1 MNKVYRVVW
10 SVATCAWVAVDERV
24 KAYGKSKNSRS
35 APAVAAI
42 DDSSNFKGA
51 FCRANA
57 GSPGVLLCV
66 NGQRRVRGLCAS
78 LAMAAAG
85 LAVPSF
91 AAAADETSADET
103 SGFETSVGKNA
114 IAKDLAWNIHSL
126 GNRRT
131 DGLGVD
137 IDSDTAAANST
148 AIGSGATASTYG
160 TTAVGAYSLASN
172 TGALAFGVHANAVGR
187 NTVAFGSASYSGG
200 LQSIALGSFTAAVA
214 DRSNAIGTL
223 ATSRGVDANAI
234 GTSADASGARSIAFG
249 APATVGAFDKDT
261 LQNTTDNTAASG
273 DDSIAIG
280 TGTRA
285 TATGAMALGA
295 AASSTVNDGVALG
308 SQSIANRAAGQGG
321 SSLSAISVGSGGDGA
336 ATATRQIISVARGT
350 QDTDAVNLSQLKG
363 VTTALG
369 GEAAIKADGSIAA
382 PTYTLANGGTHSDVG
397 GALNALDDNLT
408 TANKNISKNATGI
421 ADIGKRVDAT
431 ETDIAQNTSAIGALD
446 TRVGTAETNIADLQN
461 SLSGI
466 SEGTAGLVQQATA
479 GADVTVASTK
489 GGTAVNF
496 AGTDGA
502 RTLKGVANGTVN
514 AASSEAVNG
523 AQLHGT
529 AESVAAALG
538 GGATVNADGSI
549 AAPAYTVDGKTMTDV
564 GSAITSIDGSL
575 TTLDGRVTRTETSID
590 QMQQDLSS
598 GAVGLVRHDA
608 STNSVT
614 VARGIGGSVVDF
626 TGAEGSRVLTGL
638 ANGKDDRDAV
648 TIAQLR
654 AVGLVDPEGRMVG
667 ALTYDD
673 IELKRATLGGTNGTV
688 LANVANGSISAGSMD
703 AVNGSQLY
711 ALQQEFENRH
721 NGLIDRLD
729 VVEQTVA
736 NGTGGSGTNG
746 GDGSQATGD
755 NSTGLGQNANASGSG
770 SAAIGQN
777 SDASGNNS
785 TAVGQGSN
793 ASRDNA
799 IALGQGA
806 TASAK
811 DAVALGQNSVA
822 DRENSVSVGSV
833 GNERQITNVAD
844 GTAPTDAVN
853 VRQMNSALGSL
864 RSDVED
870 YRRDSNAGT
879 ASAVAIA
886 NLPQAALPGESMV
899 SVAGGTYAGQ
909 SAVAFGLSTATGNG
923 KWVAKA
929 SGSTN
934 TRGTVAV
941 GAGVGYRW

>member
-10 SVATCAWVAVDERV
+10 NVATGVWVAVDERV
-24 KAYGKSKNSRS
+24 KSCGKSKSARS
-35 APAVAAI
+35 AA
-42 DDSSNFKGA
+42 
-51 FCRANA
+51 A
-57 GSPGVLLCV
+57 GSATGASPSFKRAFAVGKLALSCAASEADA
-66 NGQRRVRGLCAS
+66 QRRVRALCAS
-78 LAMAAAG
+78 VAMTAAG

-91 AAAADETSADET
+91 ATAANETTLGEGATTQTDT
-103 SGFETSVGKNA
+103 NWGIRIF
-114 IAKDLAWNIHSL
+114 

-131 DGLGVD
+131 DGLGFD
-137 IDSDTAAANST
+137 ISSDLGGVAAT
-148 AIGSGATASTYG
+148 AIGSYAGALELGATA
-160 TTAVGAYSLASN
+160 VGSHSLASGV
-172 TGALAFGVHANAVGR
+172 GAAAFGGYANAVGR
-187 NTVAFGSASYSGG
+187 NTLAFGSASYSSG
-200 LQSIALGSFTAAVA
+200 LQSIALGSFSAAIA

-249 APATVGAFDKDT
+249 SAATVVTIGTENGADT

-295 AASSTVNDGVALG
+295 TASATANDGVALG
-308 SQSIANRAAGQGG
+308 SQSIANRASGQGG
-321 SSLSAISVGSGGDGA
+321 STLSAVSVGSGGDGT

-369 GEAAIKADGSIAA
+369 G
-382 PTYTLANGGTHSDVG
+382 
-397 GALNALDDNLT
+397 
-408 TANKNISKNATGI
+408 
-421 ADIGKRVDAT
+421 
-431 ETDIAQNTSAIGALD
+431 
-446 TRVGTAETNIADLQN
+446 
-461 SLSGI
+461 
-466 SEGTAGLVQQATA
+466 
-479 GADVTVASTK
+479 
-489 GGTAVNF
+489 
-496 AGTDGA
+496 
-502 RTLKGVANGTVN
+502 
-514 AASSEAVNG
+514 
-523 AQLHGT
+523 
-529 AESVAAALG
+529 
-538 GGATVNADGSI
+538 GATVNADGSI
-549 AAPAYTVDGKTMTDV
+549 AAPTYKVDGKTMKDV
-564 GSAITSIDGSL
+564 GSAITSIDDSL
-575 TTLDGRVTRTETSID
+575 TTLDGRVTRNETSIE
-590 QMQQDLSS
+590 QMHQDLSS
-598 GAVGLVRHDA
+598 GAVGLVQHDA

-626 TGAEGSRVLTGL
+626 TGAEGNRVLTGL
-638 ANGKDDRDAV
+638 ANGKGDRDAV

-673 IELKRATLGGTNGTV
+673 IELKRATLGGTSGTV

-711 ALQQEFENRH
+711 AMQQEFENRH
-721 NGLIDRLD
+721 NGLINRID
-729 VVEQTVA
+729 VVEQAVS
-736 NGTGGSGTNG
+736 NGNGSGNIG

-770 SAAIGQN
+770 SAAIGQDSN
-777 SDASGNNS
+777 ASGSNS
-785 TAVGQGSN
+785 TAVGQGSS
-793 ASRDNA
+793 ASGENA
-799 IALGQGA
+799 IALGQGS
-806 TASAK
+806 TASGK

-909 SAVAFGLSTATGNG
+909 SAVAFGLSTATRNG

>member
-10 SVATCAWVAVDERV
+10 NVATGVWVAVDERV
-24 KAYGKSKNSRS
+24 KSCGKSKSARS
-35 APAVAAI
+35 AATVAAI
-42 DDSSNFKGA
+42 GA
-51 FCRANA
+51 SPKFTPALAVEKLALSCTAS
-57 GSPGVLLCV
+57 GSGAAHS
-66 NGQRRVRGLCAS
+66 VRILFAS
-78 LAMAAAG
+78 LVMAAAG
-85 LAVPSF
+85 VAVPSF
-91 AAAADETSADET
+91 VSAADETVLGEGAS
-103 SGFETSVGKNA
+103 
-114 IAKDLAWNIHSL
+114 AKDDGGWSIKGI

-131 DGLGVD
+131 DGLGFEITADLASVD
-137 IDSDTAAANST
+137 PT
-148 AIGSGATASTYG
+148 AIGSHAAASGSG
-160 TTAVGAYSLASN
+160 TTAVGSYSLASAV
-172 TGALAFGVHANAVGR
+172 GAAAFGGYANAVGR
-187 NTVAFGSASYSGG
+187 NTLAFGSASYSSG
-200 LQSIALGSFTAAVA
+200 LQSIAVGSFSAAIA
-214 DRSNAIGTL
+214 DRSNAFGTL

-249 APATVGAFDKDT
+249 SAATAVTLGTSANYADT

-295 AASSTVNDGVALG
+295 TASATANDGVALG
-308 SQSIANRAAGQGG
+308 SQSIANRASGQGG
-321 SSLSAISVGSGGDGA
+321 STLSAISVGSGGDGT

-369 GEAAIKADGSIAA
+369 GGAVIKADGSIAA
-382 PTYTLANGGTHSDVG
+382 PTYTLANGGTHRDVG
-397 GALNALDDNLT
+397 SALNALDDNLT

-421 ADIGKRVDAT
+421 TDIGKRVDAT
-431 ETDIAQNTSAIGALD
+431 ETDIAKNTSAIGGLD

-466 SEGTAGLVQQATA
+466 SDGTAGLVQQATA

-489 GGTAVNF
+489 GGTAVDF

-502 RTLKGVANGTVN
+502 RTLKGIANGAVN

-523 AQLHGT
+523 SQLHGT
-529 AESVAAALG
+529 AASVAAALG

-549 AAPAYTVDGKTMTDV
+549 AAPTYKVDGKTMKDV
-564 GSAITSIDGSL
+564 GSAITSIDDSL
-575 TTLDGRVTRTETSID
+575 TTLDGRVTRNETSIE
-590 QMQQDLSS
+590 QMHQDLSS
-598 GAVGLVRHDA
+598 GAVGLVQHDA

-626 TGAEGSRVLTGL
+626 TGAEGNRVLTGL
-638 ANGKDDRDAV
+638 ANGKGDRDAV

-673 IELKRATLGGTNGTV
+673 IELKRATLGGTSGTV

-711 ALQQEFENRH
+711 AMQQEFENRH
-721 NGLIDRLD
+721 NGLINRID
-729 VVEQTVA
+729 VVEQAVS
-736 NGTGGSGTNG
+736 NGNGSGNIG

-755 NSTGLGQNANASGSG
+755 NSTRLGQNANASGSG
-770 SAAIGQN
+770 SAAIGQDSN
-777 SDASGNNS
+777 ASGSNS
-785 TAVGQGSN
+785 TAVGQGSS
-793 ASRDNA
+793 ASGENA
-799 IALGQGA
+799 IALGQGS
-806 TASAK
+806 TASGK

-909 SAVAFGLSTATGNG
+909 SAVAFGLSTATRNG

>member
-10 SVATCAWVAVDERV
+10 NVATGVWVAVDERV
-24 KAYGKSKNSRS
+24 KSCGKSKSARS
-35 APAVAAI
+35 AATVAAI
-42 DDSSNFKGA
+42 GA
-51 FCRANA
+51 SPKFTPALA
-57 GSPGVLLCV
+57 VEKLALSWTASGSGAAHS
-66 NGQRRVRGLCAS
+66 VRILFAS
-78 LAMAAAG
+78 LVMAAAG
-85 LAVPSF
+85 VAVPSF
-91 AAAADETSADET
+91 VSAADETILGEGASARDD
-103 SGFETSVGKNA
+103 VGWDIKRF
-114 IAKDLAWNIHSL
+114 

-131 DGLGVD
+131 DGLGFE
-137 IDSDTAAANST
+137 ITSDLASLDST
-148 AIGSGATASTYG
+148 AIGSHAAASG
-160 TTAVGAYSLASN
+160 SGSTAVGSHSLASAV
-172 TGALAFGVHANAVGR
+172 GAAAFGGYANAVGR
-187 NTVAFGSASYSGG
+187 NTLAFGSASYSSG

-223 ATSRGVDANAI
+223 ATSRGTDANAI

-249 APATVGAFDKDT
+249 SAATGVIIGTENGADT

-295 AASSTVNDGVALG
+295 TASATANDGVALG
-308 SQSIANRAAGQGG
+308 SQSIANRASGQGG
-321 SSLSAISVGSGGDGA
+321 STLSAVSVGSGGDGT

-369 GEAAIKADGSIAA
+369 G
-382 PTYTLANGGTHSDVG
+382 
-397 GALNALDDNLT
+397 
-408 TANKNISKNATGI
+408 
-421 ADIGKRVDAT
+421 
-431 ETDIAQNTSAIGALD
+431 
-446 TRVGTAETNIADLQN
+446 
-461 SLSGI
+461 
-466 SEGTAGLVQQATA
+466 
-479 GADVTVASTK
+479 
-489 GGTAVNF
+489 
-496 AGTDGA
+496 
-502 RTLKGVANGTVN
+502 
-514 AASSEAVNG
+514 
-523 AQLHGT
+523 
-529 AESVAAALG
+529 
-538 GGATVNADGSI
+538 GATVNADGSI
-549 AAPAYTVDGKTMTDV
+549 AAPTYKVDGKTMKDV
-564 GSAITSIDGSL
+564 GSAITSIDDSL
-575 TTLDGRVTRTETSID
+575 TTLDGRVTRNETSIE
-590 QMQQDLSS
+590 QMHQDLSS
-598 GAVGLVRHDA
+598 GAVGLVQHDA

-626 TGAEGSRVLTGL
+626 TGAEGNRVLTGL
-638 ANGKDDRDAV
+638 ANGKGDRDAV

-673 IELKRATLGGTNGTV
+673 IELKRATLGGTSGTV

-711 ALQQEFENRH
+711 AMQQEFENRH
-721 NGLIDRLD
+721 NGLINRID
-729 VVEQTVA
+729 VVEQAVS
-736 NGTGGSGTNG
+736 NGNGSGNIG

-770 SAAIGQN
+770 SAAIGQDSN
-777 SDASGNNS
+777 ASGSNS
-785 TAVGQGSN
+785 TAVGQGSS
-793 ASRDNA
+793 ASGENA
-799 IALGQGA
+799 IALGQGS
-806 TASAK
+806 TASGK

-833 GNERQITNVAD
+833 GNERQITNVED

-886 NLPQAALPGESMV
+886 NLPQAVLPGESMV

-909 SAVAFGLSTATGNG
+909 SAVAFGLSTATRNG

>member
-10 SVATCAWVAVDERV
+10 NVATGVWVAVDERV
-24 KAYGKSKNSRS
+24 KSCGKSKSARS
-35 APAVAAI
+35 AATVAAI
-42 DDSSNFKGA
+42 GA
-51 FCRANA
+51 
-57 GSPGVLLCV
+57 SPKFTPALAVEKLALSCTASGL
-66 NGQRRVRGLCAS
+66 GAAHSVRILFAS
-78 LAMAAAG
+78 LVMAVAG
-85 LAVPSF
+85 LTVPSY
-91 AAAADETSADET
+91 ATAGNEAVLGEGATGMGGQSWGID
-103 SGFETSVGKNA
+103 
-114 IAKDLAWNIHSL
+114 IL
-126 GNRRT
+126 GNRRE
-131 DGLGVD
+131 DGLG
-137 IDSDTAAANST
+137 IDLSQTLSGVYST
-148 AIGSGATASTYG
+148 AIGSYAAASALG
-160 TTAVGAYSLASN
+160 TTAIGSYSLASGI
-172 TGALAFGVHANAVGR
+172 GAVAFGGYANAVGR
-187 NTVAFGSASYSGG
+187 NTLAFGSASYSSG
-200 LQSIALGSFTAAVA
+200 LQSIALGSFSAAIA

-249 APATVGAFDKDT
+249 SAATVVTTGDT
-261 LQNTTDNTAASG
+261 SAADTMQNTTDNTAASG

-280 TGTRA
+280 TSTRA
-285 TATGAMALGA
+285 TATGSMALGA
-295 AASSTVNDGVALG
+295 TASATVSEGVALG
-308 SQSIANRAAGQGG
+308 SQSVANRASGQGG
-321 SSLSAISVGSGGDGA
+321 STLSAISVGSGGDGT

-369 GEAAIKADGSIAA
+369 GGAVIKADGSIAA
-382 PTYTLANGGTHSDVG
+382 PTYTLANGGTHRDVG
-397 GALNALDDNLT
+397 SALNALDDNLT

-421 ADIGKRVDAT
+421 TDIGKRVDAT
-431 ETDIAQNTSAIGALD
+431 ETDIAKNTSAIGGLD

-466 SEGTAGLVQQATA
+466 SDGTAGLVQQATA

-489 GGTAVNF
+489 GGTAVDF

-502 RTLKGVANGTVN
+502 RTLKGIANGAVN

-523 AQLHGT
+523 SQLHGT
-529 AESVAAALG
+529 AASVAAALG

-549 AAPAYTVDGKTMTDV
+549 AAPTYKVDGKTMKDV
-564 GSAITSIDGSL
+564 GSAITSIDDSL
-575 TTLDGRVTRTETSID
+575 TTLDGRVTRNETSIE
-590 QMQQDLSS
+590 QMHQDLSS
-598 GAVGLVRHDA
+598 GAVGLVQHDA

-626 TGAEGSRVLTGL
+626 TGAEGNRVLTGL
-638 ANGKDDRDAV
+638 ANGKGDRDAV

-673 IELKRATLGGTNGTV
+673 IELKRATLGGTSGTV

-711 ALQQEFENRH
+711 AIQQEFENRH
-721 NGLIDRLD
+721 NGLINRID
-729 VVEQTVA
+729 VVEQAVS
-736 NGTGGSGTNG
+736 NGNGSGNIG

-770 SAAIGQN
+770 SAAIGQDSN
-777 SDASGNNS
+777 ASGSNS
-785 TAVGQGSN
+785 TAVGQGSS
-793 ASRDNA
+793 ASGENA
-799 IALGQGA
+799 IALGQGS
-806 TASAK
+806 TASGK

-909 SAVAFGLSTATGNG
+909 SAVAFGLSTATRNG

>member
-1 MNKVYRVVW
+1 M
-10 SVATCAWVAVDERV
+10 
-24 KAYGKSKNSRS
+24 
-35 APAVAAI
+35 
-42 DDSSNFKGA
+42 
-51 FCRANA
+51 
-57 GSPGVLLCV
+57 
-66 NGQRRVRGLCAS
+66 
-78 LAMAAAG
+78 
-85 LAVPSF
+85 
-91 AAAADETSADET
+91 
-103 SGFETSVGKNA
+103 
-114 IAKDLAWNIHSL
+114 
-126 GNRRT
+126 
-131 DGLGVD
+131 
-137 IDSDTAAANST
+137 
-148 AIGSGATASTYG
+148 
-160 TTAVGAYSLASN
+160 
-172 TGALAFGVHANAVGR
+172 
-187 NTVAFGSASYSGG
+187 
-200 LQSIALGSFTAAVA
+200 
-214 DRSNAIGTL
+214 
-223 ATSRGVDANAI
+223 DANAI

-249 APATVGAFDKDT
+249 AAATADSGDQDAT
-261 LQNTTDNTAASG
+261 QNTIDNTAASG

-285 TATGAMALGA
+285 TAAGAMALGA
-295 AASSTVNDGVALG
+295 TASATVNDGVALG

-321 SSLSAISVGSGGDGA
+321 SSLSAVSVGSGGDGT

-363 VTTALG
+363 VTDALG
-369 GEAAIKADGSIAA
+369 GGVAIKADGSIAA
-382 PTYTLANGGTHSDVG
+382 PTYTLANGGTHRDVG

-408 TANKNISKNATGI
+408 IANKNISRNATAI
-421 ADIGKRVDAT
+421 TDIGKRVDTT
-431 ETDIAQNTSAIGALD
+431 ETDIAKNTSAIGGLD

-466 SEGTAGLVQQATA
+466 SDGTAGLVQQASA

-489 GGTAVNF
+489 GGAAVDF
-496 AGTDGA
+496 AGADGA
-502 RTLKGVANGTVN
+502 RTLKGVANGAVN
-514 AASSEAVNG
+514 AASNEAVNG
-523 AQLHGT
+523 SQLHGT
-529 AESVAAALG
+529 AASVAAALG

-549 AAPAYTVDGKTMTDV
+549 AAPTYTVAGKTMTDV
-564 GSAITSIDGSL
+564 GSAIKSIDGSL

-598 GAVGLVRHDA
+598 GAIGLVKHDA

-626 TGAEGSRVLTGL
+626 TGAEGNRVLTGL
-638 ANGKDDRDAV
+638 ANGNGDRDAV

-673 IELKRATLGGTNGTV
+673 IELKRATLGGTSGTV

-711 ALQQEFENRH
+711 AMQQEFENRH
-721 NGLIDRLD
+721 NGLINRID
-729 VVEQTVA
+729 VVEQAVS
-736 NGTGGSGTNG
+736 NGNGSGNIG
-746 GDGSQATGD
+746 GDGSQATGN

-770 SAAIGQN
+770 SAAIGQDSN
-777 SDASGNNS
+777 ASGSNS

-793 ASRDNA
+793 ASGENA
-799 IALGQGA
+799 IALGQGS
-806 TASAK
+806 TASGK

-909 SAVAFGLSTATGNG
+909 SAVAFGLSTATRNG

>member
-1 MNKVYRVVW
+1 MNKVYRVIW
-10 SVATCAWVAVDERV
+10 NVATGVWVAADERV
-24 KAYGKSKNSRS
+24 KSFGKTKSARS
-35 APAVAAI
+35 AA
-42 DDSSNFKGA
+42 
-51 FCRANA
+51 A
-57 GSPGVLLCV
+57 GSATGASPKFTRLFAVGKLALPCAAS
-66 NGQRRVRGLCAS
+66 GADAQRRVWVLCA
-78 LAMAAAG
+78 LVAMTAG
-85 LAVPSF
+85 GFAVPSF
-91 AAAADETSADET
+91 AAAAEETLLGEGASAQADTKWGIE
-103 SGFETSVGKNA
+103 
-114 IAKDLAWNIHSL
+114 IL

-131 DGLGVD
+131 DGLGFDVN
-137 IDSDTAAANST
+137 SDTSGVAAT
-148 AIGSGATASTYG
+148 AIGSYAGAPGLGATAVGSHSLARG
-160 TTAVGAYSLASN
+160 VGAA
-172 TGALAFGVHANAVGR
+172 AFGGFANALGR
-187 NTVAFGSASYSGG
+187 NTLAFGSASYSSGS
-200 LQSIALGSFTAAVA
+200 QSIALGSFTAAVA
-214 DRSNAIGTL
+214 NRSNALGTL

-249 APATVGAFDKDT
+249 AAATADSGDQDAT
-261 LQNTTDNTAASG
+261 QNTIDNTAASG

-285 TATGAMALGA
+285 TAAGAMALGA
-295 AASSTVNDGVALG
+295 MASATTNDGVALG

-321 SSLSAISVGSGGDGA
+321 SSLSAVSVGSGGDGT

-363 VTTALG
+363 VTTVLG
-369 GEAAIKADGSIAA
+369 GRAGVNPNGTIAA
-382 PTYTLANGGTHSDVG
+382 PTYTLANGGTHRDVG
-397 GALNALDDNLT
+397 GALNALDGNLT
-408 TANKNISKNATGI
+408 AANKNIADNATGI
-421 ADIGKRVDAT
+421 TDIGKRVDTT
-431 ETDIAQNTSAIGALD
+431 ETDIAKNTSAIGGLD

-466 SEGTAGLVQQATA
+466 SDGTAGLVQQASA
-479 GADVTVASTK
+479 GADVTVAGTK
-489 GGTAVNF
+489 GGTAVDF
-496 AGTDGA
+496 TGADGA
-502 RTLKGVANGTVN
+502 RTLKGVANGAVN

-523 AQLHGT
+523 SQLHGT
-529 AESVAAALG
+529 AASVAAALG
-538 GGATVNADGSI
+538 GGATVDSDGSI
-549 AAPAYTVDGKTMTDV
+549 AAPTYTVDGKTMTDV
-564 GSAITSIDGSL
+564 GSAIKSIDGSL

-598 GAVGLVRHDA
+598 GAIGLVKHDA

-626 TGAEGSRVLTGL
+626 TGAEGNRVLTGL
-638 ANGKDDRDAV
+638 ANGNGDRDAV

-673 IELKRATLGGTNGTV
+673 IELKRATLGGTSGTV

-711 ALQQEFENRH
+711 AMQQEFENRH
-721 NGLIDRLD
+721 NGLINRID
-729 VVEQTVA
+729 VVEQAVS
-736 NGTGGSGTNG
+736 NGNGSGNIG
-746 GDGSQATGD
+746 GDGSQATGS

-770 SAAIGQN
+770 SAAIGQDSN
-777 SDASGNNS
+777 ASGSNS

-793 ASRDNA
+793 ASGENA
-799 IALGQGA
+799 IALGQGS
-806 TASAK
+806 TASGK
-811 DAVALGQNSVA
+811 DTVALGQNSVA

-909 SAVAFGLSTATGNG
+909 SAVAFGLSTATRNG

>member
-1 MNKVYRVVW
+1 MNKVYRVIW
-10 SVATCAWVAVDERV
+10 NVATGVWVAADERV
-24 KAYGKSKNSRS
+24 KSFGKTKSARSPEAGSATGALPKFTRVFVVGKS
-35 APAVAAI
+35 ALPCAA
-42 DDSSNFKGA
+42 SGA
-51 FCRANA
+51 DA
-57 GSPGVLLCV
+57 
-66 NGQRRVRGLCAS
+66 QRRVRVLCAS
-78 LAMAAAG
+78 VAMTAAG
-85 LAVPSF
+85 FALPSF
-91 AAAADETSADET
+91 ATAAEETILGEGASAQADNSWGIT
-103 SGFETSVGKNA
+103 
-114 IAKDLAWNIHSL
+114 II

-131 DGLGVD
+131 DGLGFD
-137 IDSDTAAANST
+137 INPDIGGVAAT
-148 AIGSGATASTYG
+148 AIGSYAAAPVLGATAIGSHSRASG
-160 TTAVGAYSLASN
+160 IGAA
-172 TGALAFGVHANAVGR
+172 ALGGFANAVGR
-187 NTVAFGSASYSGG
+187 NTLAFGSASYSSG
-200 LQSIALGSFTAAVA
+200 LQSIALGSFTAATA

-234 GTSADASGARSIAFG
+234 GTSADASGARAIAFG
-249 APATVGAFDKDT
+249 SAATVVTIGTANAADT

-285 TATGAMALGA
+285 TATGAMALGS

-350 QDTDAVNLSQLKG
+350 QDTDAVNVSQLKG

-369 GEAAIKADGSIAA
+369 GEAAITADGSIAA
-382 PTYTLANGGTHSDVG
+382 PTYTLANGGTHRDVG

-461 SLSGI
+461 SI

-489 GGTAVNF
+489 GGTAVDF

-736 NGTGGSGTNG
+736 NGTGGSGSNG

-793 ASRDNA
+793 ASGDNA

-909 SAVAFGLSTATGNG
+909 SAVAFGLSTATRNG

>member
-10 SVATCAWVAVDERV
+10 NVATGVWVAVDERV
-24 KAYGKSKNSRS
+24 KSCGKSKSARS
-35 APAVAAI
+35 AAPGAAI
-42 DDSSNFKGA
+42 GASSNFTLAIATEKVAPSGMA
-51 FCRANA
+51 S
-57 GSPGVLLCV
+57 GSDD
-66 NGQRRVRGLCAS
+66 QRRVRSLFAS
-78 LAMAAAG
+78 LVMAVAG
-85 LAVPSF
+85 LTVPSY
-91 AAAADETSADET
+91 ATAGNEAVLGEGATGMGGQSWGID
-103 SGFETSVGKNA
+103 
-114 IAKDLAWNIHSL
+114 IL
-126 GNRRT
+126 GNRRE
-131 DGLGVD
+131 DGLG
-137 IDSDTAAANST
+137 IDLSQTLSGVYST
-148 AIGSGATASTYG
+148 AIGSYAAASALG
-160 TTAVGAYSLASN
+160 TTAIGSYSLASGI
-172 TGALAFGVHANAVGR
+172 GAVAFGGYANAVGR
-187 NTVAFGSASYSGG
+187 NTLAFGSASYSSG
-200 LQSIALGSFTAAVA
+200 LQSIALGSFSAAIA

-249 APATVGAFDKDT
+249 SAATVVTTGDT
-261 LQNTTDNTAASG
+261 SAADTMQNTTDNTAASG

-280 TGTRA
+280 TSTRA
-285 TATGAMALGA
+285 TATGSMALGA
-295 AASSTVNDGVALG
+295 TASATVSEGVALG
-308 SQSIANRAAGQGG
+308 SQSVANRASGQGG
-321 SSLSAISVGSGGDGA
+321 STLSAISVGSGGDGT

-369 GEAAIKADGSIAA
+369 GGAVIKADGSIAA
-382 PTYTLANGGTHSDVG
+382 PTYTLANGGTHRDVG
-397 GALNALDDNLT
+397 SALNALDDNLT

-421 ADIGKRVDAT
+421 TDIGKRVDAT
-431 ETDIAQNTSAIGALD
+431 ETDIAKNTSAIGGLD

-466 SEGTAGLVQQATA
+466 SDGTAGLVQQATA

-489 GGTAVNF
+489 GGTAVDF

-502 RTLKGVANGTVN
+502 RTLKGIANGAVN

-523 AQLHGT
+523 SQLHGT
-529 AESVAAALG
+529 AASVAAALG

-549 AAPAYTVDGKTMTDV
+549 AAPTYKVDGKTMKDV
-564 GSAITSIDGSL
+564 GSAITSIDDSL
-575 TTLDGRVTRTETSID
+575 TTLDGRVTRNETSIA
-590 QMQQDLSS
+590 QMHQDLSS
-598 GAVGLVRHDA
+598 GAVGLVQHDA

-626 TGAEGSRVLTGL
+626 TGAEGNRVLTGL
-638 ANGKDDRDAV
+638 ANGKGDRDAV

-673 IELKRATLGGTNGTV
+673 IELKRATLGGTSGTV

-711 ALQQEFENRH
+711 AMQQEFENRH
-721 NGLIDRLD
+721 NGLIDRID
-729 VVEQTVA
+729 VVEQAVA
-736 NGTGGSGTNG
+736 NGTGGNGSGNIG

-770 SAAIGQN
+770 SAAIGQDSN
-777 SDASGNNS
+777 ASGSNS
-785 TAVGQGSN
+785 TAVGQGSS
-793 ASRDNA
+793 ASGENA
-799 IALGQGA
+799 IALGQGS
-806 TASAK
+806 TASGK

-909 SAVAFGLSTATGNG
+909 SAVAFGLSTATRNG

>member
-1 MNKVYRVVW
+1 MNKVYRVIW
-10 SVATCAWVAVDERV
+10 NVATGVWVAADERV
-24 KAYGKSKNSRS
+24 KSRGKSKRARS
-35 APAVAAI
+35 ATVVAETAVA
-42 DDSSNFKGA
+42 SNFKRACAAERAKRYTESGSNEWRAVGSLGA
-51 FCRANA
+51 
-57 GSPGVLLCV
+57 LLV
-66 NGQRRVRGLCAS
+66 MVATGLTA
-78 LAMAAAG
+78 
-85 LAVPSF
+85 PSF
-91 AAAADETSADET
+91 AAAANATNLGPGASANDNG
-103 SGFETSVGKNA
+103 SWSIGLF
-114 IAKDLAWNIHSL
+114 

-137 IDSDTAAANST
+137 ITQGLAAVDST
-148 AIGSGATASTYG
+148 AIGSYASASSSG
-160 TTAVGAYSLASN
+160 TTATGSHSLASG
-172 TGALAFGVHANAVGR
+172 TGAAAFGGYANAVGR
-187 NTVAFGSASYSGG
+187 NTIAFGSVSYSTG
-200 LQSIALGSFTAAVA
+200 LQSIALGSFTAATA

-234 GTSADASGARSIAFG
+234 GTSANASGARSIAFG
-249 APATVGAFDKDT
+249 SAATAVTIGTANGADT

-382 PTYTLANGGTHSDVG
+382 PTYTLANGGTHRDVG

-466 SEGTAGLVQQATA
+466 SEGTAGLVQQATS
-479 GADVTVASTK
+479 GADVTVAGTK
-489 GGTAVNF
+489 GGTAVDF

-549 AAPAYTVDGKTMTDV
+549 AAPGYTVDGKTMTDV

-793 ASRDNA
+793 ASGDNA

-811 DAVALGQNSVA
+811 DAVALGHNSVA

-909 SAVAFGLSTATGNG
+909 SAVAFGLSTATRNG

>member
-1 MNKVYRVVW
+1 MNKVYRVVCN
-10 SVATCAWVAVDERV
+10 VATGVWVAVDERV
-24 KAYGKSKNSRS
+24 KSCGKSKSARS
-35 APAVAAI
+35 AATVAAI
-42 DDSSNFKGA
+42 GVSSKFTPALAVEKLALSCTASGSGA
-51 FCRANA
+51 AH
-57 GSPGVLLCV
+57 
-66 NGQRRVRGLCAS
+66 RVRILFAS
-78 LAMAAAG
+78 LVMAAAG
-85 LAVPSF
+85 GAVPSF
-91 AAAADETSADET
+91 VSAADETILGEGASAIGD
-103 SGFETSVGKNA
+103 G
-114 IAKDLAWNIHSL
+114 AWNIKGF

-131 DGLGVD
+131 DGLGFEITADLASVD
-137 IDSDTAAANST
+137 PT
-148 AIGSGATASTYG
+148 AIGSHAAASGAG
-160 TTAVGAYSLASN
+160 TTAVGSYSLASAV
-172 TGALAFGVHANAVGR
+172 GAAAFGGYANAVGR
-187 NTVAFGSASYSGG
+187 NTLAFGSASYSSG
-200 LQSIALGSFTAAVA
+200 LQSIAVGSFSAAIA

-223 ATSRGVDANAI
+223 ATSRGWDANAI

-249 APATVGAFDKDT
+249 SAATVMITGTANDADT

-295 AASSTVNDGVALG
+295 TASATANDGVALG
-308 SQSIANRAAGQGG
+308 SQSIANRASGQGG
-321 SSLSAISVGSGGDGA
+321 STLSAVSVGSGGDGT

-369 GEAAIKADGSIAA
+369 G
-382 PTYTLANGGTHSDVG
+382 
-397 GALNALDDNLT
+397 
-408 TANKNISKNATGI
+408 
-421 ADIGKRVDAT
+421 
-431 ETDIAQNTSAIGALD
+431 
-446 TRVGTAETNIADLQN
+446 
-461 SLSGI
+461 
-466 SEGTAGLVQQATA
+466 
-479 GADVTVASTK
+479 
-489 GGTAVNF
+489 
-496 AGTDGA
+496 
-502 RTLKGVANGTVN
+502 
-514 AASSEAVNG
+514 
-523 AQLHGT
+523 
-529 AESVAAALG
+529 
-538 GGATVNADGSI
+538 GATVNADGSI
-549 AAPAYTVDGKTMTDV
+549 AAPTYKVDGKTMKDV
-564 GSAITSIDGSL
+564 GSAITSIDDSL
-575 TTLDGRVTRTETSID
+575 TTLDGRVTRNETSIE
-590 QMQQDLSS
+590 QMHQDLSS
-598 GAVGLVRHDA
+598 GAVGLVQHDA

-626 TGAEGSRVLTGL
+626 TGAEGNRVLTGL
-638 ANGKDDRDAV
+638 ANGKGDRDAV

-673 IELKRATLGGTNGTV
+673 IELKRATLGGTSGTV

-711 ALQQEFENRH
+711 AMQQEFENRH
-721 NGLIDRLD
+721 NGLINRID
-729 VVEQTVA
+729 VVEQAVA
-736 NGTGGSGTNG
+736 NGTGGGNVG

-770 SAAIGQN
+770 SAAIGQDSN
-777 SDASGNNS
+777 ASGSNS
-785 TAVGQGSN
+785 TAVGQGSS
-793 ASRDNA
+793 ASGENA
-799 IALGQGA
+799 IALGQGS
-806 TASAK
+806 TASGK

-833 GNERQITNVAD
+833 GNERQITNVED

-886 NLPQAALPGESMV
+886 NLPQAVLPGESMV

-909 SAVAFGLSTATGNG
+909 SAVAFGLSTATRNG

>member
-1 MNKVYRVVW
+1 M
-10 SVATCAWVAVDERV
+10 
-24 KAYGKSKNSRS
+24 
-35 APAVAAI
+35 
-42 DDSSNFKGA
+42 
-51 FCRANA
+51 
-57 GSPGVLLCV
+57 
-66 NGQRRVRGLCAS
+66 
-78 LAMAAAG
+78 
-85 LAVPSF
+85 
-91 AAAADETSADET
+91 
-103 SGFETSVGKNA
+103 
-114 IAKDLAWNIHSL
+114 
-126 GNRRT
+126 
-131 DGLGVD
+131 
-137 IDSDTAAANST
+137 
-148 AIGSGATASTYG
+148 
-160 TTAVGAYSLASN
+160 
-172 TGALAFGVHANAVGR
+172 
-187 NTVAFGSASYSGG
+187 
-200 LQSIALGSFTAAVA
+200 
-214 DRSNAIGTL
+214 
-223 ATSRGVDANAI
+223 
-234 GTSADASGARSIAFG
+234 
-249 APATVGAFDKDT
+249 
-261 LQNTTDNTAASG
+261 QNTTDNTAASG

-280 TGTRA
+280 TSTRA
-285 TATGAMALGA
+285 TATGSMALGA
-295 AASSTVNDGVALG
+295 TASATVNEGVALG
-308 SQSIANRAAGQGG
+308 SQSVANRASGQGG
-321 SSLSAISVGSGGDGA
+321 STLSAISVGSGGDGT

-369 GEAAIKADGSIAA
+369 GDAVIKADGSIAA
-382 PTYTLANGGTHSDVG
+382 PTYTLANGGTHRDVG
-397 GALNALDDNLT
+397 SALNALDDNLT

-421 ADIGKRVDAT
+421 TDIGKRVDAT
-431 ETDIAQNTSAIGALD
+431 ETDIAKNTSAIGGLD
-446 TRVGTAETNIADLQN
+446 TRVGTAVD
-461 SLSGI
+461 
-466 SEGTAGLVQQATA
+466 
-479 GADVTVASTK
+479 
-489 GGTAVNF
+489 F

-502 RTLKGVANGTVN
+502 RTLKGIANGAVN

-523 AQLHGT
+523 SQLHGT
-529 AESVAAALG
+529 AASVAAALG

-549 AAPAYTVDGKTMTDV
+549 AAPTYKVDGKTMKDV
-564 GSAITSIDGSL
+564 GSAITSIDDSL
-575 TTLDGRVTRTETSID
+575 TTLDGRVTRNETSIE
-590 QMQQDLSS
+590 QMHQDLSS
-598 GAVGLVRHDA
+598 GAVGLVQHDA

-626 TGAEGSRVLTGL
+626 TGAEGNRVLTGL
-638 ANGKDDRDAV
+638 ANGKGDRDAV

-673 IELKRATLGGTNGTV
+673 IELKRATLGGTSGTV

-711 ALQQEFENRH
+711 AIQQEFENRH
-721 NGLIDRLD
+721 NGLIDRID
-729 VVEQTVA
+729 VVEQAVA
-736 NGTGGSGTNG
+736 NGTGGNGSGNIG

-770 SAAIGQN
+770 SAAIGQDSN
-777 SDASGNNS
+777 ASGSNS
-785 TAVGQGSN
+785 TAVGQGSS
-793 ASRDNA
+793 ASGENA
-799 IALGQGA
+799 IALGQGS
-806 TASAK
+806 TASGK

-833 GNERQITNVAD
+833 GNERQITNVED

-909 SAVAFGLSTATGNG
+909 SAVAFGLSTATRNG

>member
-1 MNKVYRVVW
+1 MGEGA
-10 SVATCAWVAVDERV
+10 SAQAD
-24 KAYGKSKNSRS
+24 NSWG
-35 APAVAAI
+35 I
-42 DDSSNFKGA
+42 
-51 FCRANA
+51 
-57 GSPGVLLCV
+57 
-66 NGQRRVRGLCAS
+66 
-78 LAMAAAG
+78 
-85 LAVPSF
+85 
-91 AAAADETSADET
+91 T
-103 SGFETSVGKNA
+103 
-114 IAKDLAWNIHSL
+114 II

-131 DGLGVD
+131 DGLGFD
-137 IDSDTAAANST
+137 INPDIGGVAAT
-148 AIGSGATASTYG
+148 AIGSYAAAPVLGATAIGSHSRASG
-160 TTAVGAYSLASN
+160 IGAA
-172 TGALAFGVHANAVGR
+172 ALGGFANAVGR
-187 NTVAFGSASYSGG
+187 NTLAFGSASYSSG
-200 LQSIALGSFTAAVA
+200 LQSIALGSFTAATA

-234 GTSADASGARSIAFG
+234 GTSADASGARAIAFG
-249 APATVGAFDKDT
+249 SAATVVTIGTANAADT

-285 TATGAMALGA
+285 TATGAMALGS

-350 QDTDAVNLSQLKG
+350 QDTDAVNVSQLKG

-369 GEAAIKADGSIAA
+369 GEAAITADGSIAA
-382 PTYTLANGGTHSDVG
+382 PTYTLANGGTHRDVG

-461 SLSGI
+461 SI

-489 GGTAVNF
+489 GGTAVDF

-736 NGTGGSGTNG
+736 NGTGGSGSNG

-793 ASRDNA
+793 ASGDNA

-909 SAVAFGLSTATGNG
+909 SAVAFGLSTATRNG

>member
-1 MNKVYRVVW
+1 MNKVYRVIW
-10 SVATCAWVAVDERV
+10 NVATGVWVAADERV
-24 KAYGKSKNSRS
+24 KSFGKTKSARCATADSATGASPKFARLFAVGKFALPRAAAGAGAQRS
-35 APAVAAI
+35 V
-42 DDSSNFKGA
+42 
-51 FCRANA
+51 
-57 GSPGVLLCV
+57 
-66 NGQRRVRGLCAS
+66 RVLCAS
-78 LAMAAAG
+78 VAMTAAG
-85 LAVPSF
+85 FAVPSF
-91 AAAADETSADET
+91 ATSAEET
-103 SGFETSVGKNA
+103 ILGEGASAQANNKWG
-114 IAKDLAWNIHSL
+114 IRIL

-137 IDSDTAAANST
+137 INSDTGAVAAT
-148 AIGSGATASTYG
+148 AIGSYAAAPGLGATAVGSHSLAG
-160 TTAVGAYSLASN
+160 GVGAA
-172 TGALAFGVHANAVGR
+172 AFGGHANAMGR
-187 NTVAFGSASYSGG
+187 NAVAFGSASYSGG
-200 LQSIALGSFTAAVA
+200 LQSIALGSFSAAVA
-214 DRSNAIGTL
+214 DGSNAIGTL
-223 ATSRGVDANAI
+223 ATSRGMDANAI

-249 APATVGAFDKDT
+249 AAATVVTFDTDT
-261 LQNTTDNTAASG
+261 IQNTTDNTAASG

-280 TGTRA
+280 TSTRT
-285 TATGAMALGA
+285 TATGSMAIGA
-295 AASSTVNDGVALG
+295 KASATVDDGVALG

-382 PTYTLANGGTHSDVG
+382 PTYTLANGGTHRDVG

-549 AAPAYTVDGKTMTDV
+549 VAPAYTVDGKTMTDV

-777 SDASGNNS
+777 SNASGNNS

-793 ASRDNA
+793 ASGDNA

-909 SAVAFGLSTATGNG
+909 SAVAFGLSTATRNG

>member
-10 SVATCAWVAVDERV
+10 NVATGVWVAVDERV
-24 KAYGKSKNSRS
+24 KSCGKSKSARS
-35 APAVAAI
+35 AATVAAI
-42 DDSSNFKGA
+42 GA
-51 FCRANA
+51 SPKFTPALAVEKLALSCTAS
-57 GSPGVLLCV
+57 GSGAAHS
-66 NGQRRVRGLCAS
+66 VRILFAS
-78 LAMAAAG
+78 LVMAAAG
-85 LAVPSF
+85 VAVPSF
-91 AAAADETSADET
+91 VSAADETVLGEGAS
-103 SGFETSVGKNA
+103 
-114 IAKDLAWNIHSL
+114 AKDDGSWSIKKF

-131 DGLGVD
+131 DGLGFD
-137 IDSDTAAANST
+137 ITSDLGGVAATAL
-148 AIGSGATASTYG
+148 GSYAGALELGATA
-160 TTAVGAYSLASN
+160 VGSYSLASGI
-172 TGALAFGVHANAVGR
+172 GAAAFGGYANAVGR
-187 NTVAFGSASYSGG
+187 NTLAFGSASYSSGV
-200 LQSIALGSFTAAVA
+200 QSIALGSFTAAVA
-214 DRSNAIGTL
+214 DRSNALGTL

-249 APATVGAFDKDT
+249 SAATVVTIGTANGADT

-295 AASSTVNDGVALG
+295 TASATANDGVALG
-308 SQSIANRAAGQGG
+308 SQSIANRASGQGG
-321 SSLSAISVGSGGDGA
+321 STLSAVSVGSGGDGT

-369 GEAAIKADGSIAA
+369 G
-382 PTYTLANGGTHSDVG
+382 
-397 GALNALDDNLT
+397 
-408 TANKNISKNATGI
+408 
-421 ADIGKRVDAT
+421 
-431 ETDIAQNTSAIGALD
+431 
-446 TRVGTAETNIADLQN
+446 
-461 SLSGI
+461 
-466 SEGTAGLVQQATA
+466 
-479 GADVTVASTK
+479 
-489 GGTAVNF
+489 
-496 AGTDGA
+496 
-502 RTLKGVANGTVN
+502 
-514 AASSEAVNG
+514 
-523 AQLHGT
+523 
-529 AESVAAALG
+529 
-538 GGATVNADGSI
+538 GATVNADGSI
-549 AAPAYTVDGKTMTDV
+549 AAPTYKVDGKTMKDV
-564 GSAITSIDGSL
+564 GSAITSIDDSL
-575 TTLDGRVTRTETSID
+575 TTLDGRVTRNETSIE
-590 QMQQDLSS
+590 QMHQDLSS
-598 GAVGLVRHDA
+598 GAVGLVQHDA

-626 TGAEGSRVLTGL
+626 TGAEGNRVLTGL
-638 ANGKDDRDAV
+638 ANGKGDRDAV

-673 IELKRATLGGTNGTV
+673 IELKRATLGGTSGTV

-711 ALQQEFENRH
+711 AMQQEFENRH
-721 NGLIDRLD
+721 NGLIDRID
-729 VVEQTVA
+729 VVEQAVA
-736 NGTGGSGTNG
+736 NGTGGNGSGNIG
-746 GDGSQATGD
+746 GDGSQATGE

-770 SAAIGQN
+770 SAAIGQDSN
-777 SDASGNNS
+777 ASGSNS
-785 TAVGQGSN
+785 TAVGQGSS
-793 ASRDNA
+793 ASGENA
-799 IALGQGA
+799 IALGQGS
-806 TASAK
+806 TASGK
-811 DAVALGQNSVA
+811 DSVALGQNSVA

-833 GNERQITNVAD
+833 GNERQITNVED

-909 SAVAFGLSTATGNG
+909 SAVAFGLSTATRNG

>member
-10 SVATCAWVAVDERV
+10 NVATGVWVAVDERV
-24 KAYGKSKNSRS
+24 KSCGKSKS
-35 APAVAAI
+35 ASSAATVAAI
-42 DDSSNFKGA
+42 GVSSKFTPALAVEKLALSCTASGSGA
-51 FCRANA
+51 AH
-57 GSPGVLLCV
+57 
-66 NGQRRVRGLCAS
+66 RVRILFAS
-78 LAMAAAG
+78 LVMAAAG
-85 LAVPSF
+85 VAVPSF
-91 AAAADETSADET
+91 VSAADETILGEGASARDD
-103 SGFETSVGKNA
+103 VGWDIKRF
-114 IAKDLAWNIHSL
+114 

-131 DGLGVD
+131 DGLGFE
-137 IDSDTAAANST
+137 ITSDLASLDST
-148 AIGSGATASTYG
+148 AIGSHAAASG
-160 TTAVGAYSLASN
+160 SGSTAVGSHSLASAV
-172 TGALAFGVHANAVGR
+172 GAAAFGGYANAVGR
-187 NTVAFGSASYSGG
+187 NTLAFGSASYSSG
-200 LQSIALGSFTAAVA
+200 LQSIALGSFSAAIA

-223 ATSRGVDANAI
+223 ATSRGWDANAI

-249 APATVGAFDKDT
+249 SAATVMITGTENGADT

-295 AASSTVNDGVALG
+295 TASATANDGVALG
-308 SQSIANRAAGQGG
+308 SQSIANRASGQGG
-321 SSLSAISVGSGGDGA
+321 STLSAVSVGSGGDGT

-369 GEAAIKADGSIAA
+369 G
-382 PTYTLANGGTHSDVG
+382 
-397 GALNALDDNLT
+397 
-408 TANKNISKNATGI
+408 
-421 ADIGKRVDAT
+421 
-431 ETDIAQNTSAIGALD
+431 
-446 TRVGTAETNIADLQN
+446 
-461 SLSGI
+461 
-466 SEGTAGLVQQATA
+466 
-479 GADVTVASTK
+479 
-489 GGTAVNF
+489 
-496 AGTDGA
+496 
-502 RTLKGVANGTVN
+502 
-514 AASSEAVNG
+514 
-523 AQLHGT
+523 
-529 AESVAAALG
+529 
-538 GGATVNADGSI
+538 GATVNADGSI
-549 AAPAYTVDGKTMTDV
+549 AAPTYKVDGKTMKDV
-564 GSAITSIDGSL
+564 GSAITSIDDSL
-575 TTLDGRVTRTETSID
+575 TTLDGRVTRNETSIE
-590 QMQQDLSS
+590 QMHQDLSS
-598 GAVGLVRHDA
+598 GAVGLVKHDA

-626 TGAEGSRVLTGL
+626 TGAEGNRVLTGL
-638 ANGKDDRDAV
+638 ANGKGDRDAV

-673 IELKRATLGGTNGTV
+673 IELKRATLGGTSGTV

-711 ALQQEFENRH
+711 AMQQEFENRH
-721 NGLIDRLD
+721 NGLINRID
-729 VVEQTVA
+729 VVEQAVS
-736 NGTGGSGTNG
+736 NGNGSGNIG

-770 SAAIGQN
+770 SAAIGQDSN
-777 SDASGNNS
+777 ASGSNS
-785 TAVGQGSN
+785 TAVGQGSS
-793 ASRDNA
+793 ASGENA
-799 IALGQGA
+799 IALGQGS
-806 TASAK
+806 TASGK

-833 GNERQITNVAD
+833 GNERQITNVED

-886 NLPQAALPGESMV
+886 NLPQAVLPGESMV

-909 SAVAFGLSTATGNG
+909 SAVAFGLSTATRNG

>member
-1 MNKVYRVVW
+1 MNKVHRVVW
-10 SVATCAWVAVDERV
+10 NVATGVWVAADERV
-24 KAYGKSKNSRS
+24 KSRGKSKSARS
-35 APAVAAI
+35 AAVVAATGVL
-42 DDSSNFKGA
+42 SNFKWA
-51 FCRANA
+51 FVA
-57 GSPGVLLCV
+57 GKAEPSGVVPGL
-66 NGQRRVRGLCAS
+66 NGQRRVRRLCAS

-85 LAVPSF
+85 LTVPSF
-91 AAAADETSADET
+91 AAAADET
-103 SGFETSVGKNA
+103 SGFETSVGKDA
-114 IAKDLAWNIHSL
+114 TAKDSPWHIAGR

-137 IDSDTAAANST
+137 INADMMEANTT
-148 AIGSGATASTYG
+148 AIGSAATASNAG
-160 TTAVGAYSLASN
+160 ATAVGAHSLAN
-172 TGALAFGVHANAVGR
+172 NAGALAFGIYANAAGR
-187 NTVAFGSASYSGG
+187 NTLAFGSASYSSG

-249 APATVGAFDKDT
+249 SAITATLDLDT
-261 LQNTTDNTAASG
+261 KQNTTDNTAASG

-295 AASSTVNDGVALG
+295 TASATATANHGVALG

-321 SSLSAISVGSGGDGA
+321 SSLSAVSVGSGGDGT

-363 VTTALG
+363 VTTVLG
-369 GEAAIKADGSIAA
+369 GRAGVNPDGTIAA
-382 PTYTLANGGTHSDVG
+382 PTYTLANGGTHRDVG
-397 GALNALDDNLT
+397 GALNALDGNLT
-408 TANKNISKNATGI
+408 AANKNIADNATGI
-421 ADIGKRVDAT
+421 TDIGKRVDTT
-431 ETDIAQNTSAIGALD
+431 ETDIAKNTSAIGGLD

-466 SEGTAGLVQQATA
+466 SDGTAGLVQQASA

-489 GGTAVNF
+489 GGTAVDF
-496 AGTDGA
+496 TGADGA
-502 RTLKGVANGTVN
+502 RTLKGVANGAVN

-523 AQLHGT
+523 SQLHGT
-529 AESVAAALG
+529 AASVAAALG
-538 GGATVNADGSI
+538 GGATVDSDGSI
-549 AAPAYTVDGKTMTDV
+549 AAPTYTVDGKTMTDV
-564 GSAITSIDGSL
+564 GSAIKSIDGSL

-598 GAVGLVRHDA
+598 GAIGLVKHDA

-626 TGAEGSRVLTGL
+626 TGAEGNRVLTGL
-638 ANGKDDRDAV
+638 ANGNGDRDAV

-673 IELKRATLGGTNGTV
+673 IELKRATLGGTSGTV

-711 ALQQEFENRH
+711 AMQQEFENRH
-721 NGLIDRLD
+721 NGLINRID
-729 VVEQTVA
+729 VVEQAVS
-736 NGTGGSGTNG
+736 NGNGSGNIG
-746 GDGSQATGD
+746 GDGSQATGS

-770 SAAIGQN
+770 SAAIGQDSN
-777 SDASGNNS
+777 ASGSNS

-793 ASRDNA
+793 ASGENA
-799 IALGQGA
+799 IALGQGS
-806 TASAK
+806 TASGK
-811 DAVALGQNSVA
+811 DTVALGQNSVA

-909 SAVAFGLSTATGNG
+909 SAVAFGLSTATRNG

>member
-1 MNKVYRVVW
+1 M
-10 SVATCAWVAVDERV
+10 
-24 KAYGKSKNSRS
+24 
-35 APAVAAI
+35 
-42 DDSSNFKGA
+42 
-51 FCRANA
+51 
-57 GSPGVLLCV
+57 
-66 NGQRRVRGLCAS
+66 
-78 LAMAAAG
+78 
-85 LAVPSF
+85 
-91 AAAADETSADET
+91 
-103 SGFETSVGKNA
+103 GKNA
-114 IAKDLAWNIHSL
+114 IAKDLVWNIHSL

-249 APATVGAFDKDT
+249 APATIGAFDKDA

-280 TGTRA
+280 TSTRA
-285 TATGAMALGA
+285 TATGSMAIGA
-295 AASSTVNDGVALG
+295 KASATVDDGVALG

-321 SSLSAISVGSGGDGA
+321 SSLSAVSVGSGGDGA

-363 VTTALG
+363 VTAALG

-382 PTYTLANGGTHSDVG
+382 PTYTLANGGTHRNVG

-466 SEGTAGLVQQATA
+466 SEGTAGLVQQAAA

-489 GGTAVNF
+489 GGTAVDF
-496 AGTDGA
+496 AGSDGA

-549 AAPAYTVDGKTMTDV
+549 AAPTYTVDGKTMTDV

-667 ALTYDD
+667 ALAYDD

-736 NGTGGSGTNG
+736 NGTGGSGSNG

-777 SDASGNNS
+777 SNASGNNS
-785 TAVGQGSN
+785 TAVGQGSS
-793 ASRDNA
+793 ASGENA

-909 SAVAFGLSTATGNG
+909 SAVAFGLSTATRNG

>member
-10 SVATCAWVAVDERV
+10 NVATGVWVAVDERV
-24 KAYGKSKNSRS
+24 KSCGKSKSARS
-35 APAVAAI
+35 AATVAAI
-42 DDSSNFKGA
+42 GA
-51 FCRANA
+51 SPKFTPALAVEKLALSCTAS
-57 GSPGVLLCV
+57 GSGAAHS
-66 NGQRRVRGLCAS
+66 VRILFAS
-78 LAMAAAG
+78 LVMAAAG
-85 LAVPSF
+85 VAVPSF
-91 AAAADETSADET
+91 VSAADETVLGEGASAKGD
-103 SGFETSVGKNA
+103 G
-114 IAKDLAWNIHSL
+114 AWNIKGF

-131 DGLGVD
+131 DGLGFEITADLASVD
-137 IDSDTAAANST
+137 PT
-148 AIGSGATASTYG
+148 AIGSHAAASGAG
-160 TTAVGAYSLASN
+160 TTAVGSYSLASAV
-172 TGALAFGVHANAVGR
+172 GAAAFGGYANAVGR
-187 NTVAFGSASYSGG
+187 NTLAFGSASYSSG
-200 LQSIALGSFTAAVA
+200 LQSIAVGSFSAAIA
-214 DRSNAIGTL
+214 DRSNAFGTL
-223 ATSRGVDANAI
+223 ATSRGADANAI

-249 APATVGAFDKDT
+249 SAATGVIVGTEDGADT

-295 AASSTVNDGVALG
+295 TASATANDGVALG
-308 SQSIANRAAGQGG
+308 SQSIANRASGQGG
-321 SSLSAISVGSGGDGA
+321 STLSAVSVGSGGDGT

-369 GEAAIKADGSIAA
+369 GGATVNPDGSIAA
-382 PTYTLANGGTHSDVG
+382 PTY
-397 GALNALDDNLT
+397 
-408 TANKNISKNATGI
+408 K
-421 ADIGKRVDAT
+421 
-431 ETDIAQNTSAIGALD
+431 
-446 TRVGTAETNIADLQN
+446 
-461 SLSGI
+461 
-466 SEGTAGLVQQATA
+466 
-479 GADVTVASTK
+479 
-489 GGTAVNF
+489 
-496 AGTDGA
+496 
-502 RTLKGVANGTVN
+502 
-514 AASSEAVNG
+514 
-523 AQLHGT
+523 
-529 AESVAAALG
+529 
-538 GGATVNADGSI
+538 
-549 AAPAYTVDGKTMTDV
+549 VDGKTMKDV
-564 GSAITSIDGSL
+564 GSAITSIDDSL
-575 TTLDGRVTRTETSID
+575 TTLDGRVTRNETSIE
-590 QMQQDLSS
+590 QMHQDLSS
-598 GAVGLVRHDA
+598 GAVGLVKHDA

-626 TGAEGSRVLTGL
+626 TGAEGNRVLTGL
-638 ANGKDDRDAV
+638 ANGKGDRDAV

-673 IELKRATLGGTNGTV
+673 IELKRATLGGTSGTV

-711 ALQQEFENRH
+711 AMQQEFENRH
-721 NGLIDRLD
+721 NGLINRID
-729 VVEQTVA
+729 VVEQAVS
-736 NGTGGSGTNG
+736 NGNGSGNIG

-770 SAAIGQN
+770 SAAIGQDSN
-777 SDASGNNS
+777 ASGSNS
-785 TAVGQGSN
+785 TAVGQGSS
-793 ASRDNA
+793 ASGENA
-799 IALGQGA
+799 IALGQGS
-806 TASAK
+806 TASGK

-909 SAVAFGLSTATGNG
+909 SAVAFGLSTATRNG

>member
-1 MNKVYRVVW
+1 MNKVYRVIW
-10 SVATCAWVAVDERV
+10 NVATGVWVAADERV
-24 KAYGKSKNSRS
+24 KSFGKTKSARS
-35 APAVAAI
+35 AAPGSTTGASPKVARPFAVEKLTLPCAV
-42 DDSSNFKGA
+42 SGSGA
-51 FCRANA
+51 V
-57 GSPGVLLCV
+57 P
-66 NGQRRVRGLCAS
+66 RVRILFAS
-78 LAMAAAG
+78 LVMATTG

-91 AAAADETSADET
+91 VSAANETTLGEGAS
-103 SGFETSVGKNA
+103 
-114 IAKDLAWNIHSL
+114 AKDNGGWNIKGF

-131 DGLGVD
+131 DGLGFEITSDLANVD
-137 IDSDTAAANST
+137 PT
-148 AIGSGATASTYG
+148 AIGSHAAASG
-160 TTAVGAYSLASN
+160 SGSTAVGSYSLASAV
-172 TGALAFGVHANAVGR
+172 GAAAFGGYANAVGR
-187 NTVAFGSASYSGG
+187 NTLAFGSASYSSG
-200 LQSIALGSFTAAVA
+200 LQSIAVGSFSAAIA

-249 APATVGAFDKDT
+249 SAATYVIFGTSGDNADT

-280 TGTRA
+280 TSTRT
-285 TATGAMALGA
+285 TATGSMAIGA
-295 AASSTVNDGVALG
+295 KASATVDDGVALG
-308 SQSIANRAAGQGG
+308 SHSIANRAAGQGG

-431 ETDIAQNTSAIGALD
+431 ETDIAQNTSAIGVLD

-466 SEGTAGLVQQATA
+466 SEGTAGLVQQATS

-489 GGTAVNF
+489 GGTAVDF

-564 GSAITSIDGSL
+564 GSAIASIDGSL

-793 ASRDNA
+793 ASGENA

-909 SAVAFGLSTATGNG
+909 SAVAFGLSTATRNG

>member
-10 SVATCAWVAVDERV
+10 NVATGVWVAVDERV
-24 KAYGKSKNSRS
+24 KSCGKSKSARS
-35 APAVAAI
+35 AATVAAI
-42 DDSSNFKGA
+42 GA
-51 FCRANA
+51 SPKFTPALAVEKLALSCTAS
-57 GSPGVLLCV
+57 GSGAAHS
-66 NGQRRVRGLCAS
+66 VRILFAS
-78 LAMAAAG
+78 LVMAAAG
-85 LAVPSF
+85 VAVPSF
-91 AAAADETSADET
+91 VSAADETILGEGAS
-103 SGFETSVGKNA
+103 
-114 IAKDLAWNIHSL
+114 AKDDGGWSIKGI

-131 DGLGVD
+131 DGLGFEITSDLANVD
-137 IDSDTAAANST
+137 PT
-148 AIGSGATASTYG
+148 AIGSHAAASG
-160 TTAVGAYSLASN
+160 NGSTAVGSHSLASAV
-172 TGALAFGVHANAVGR
+172 GAAAFGGYANAVGR
-187 NTVAFGSASYSGG
+187 NTLAFGSASYSSG
-200 LQSIALGSFTAAVA
+200 LQSIALGSFTAAIA

-249 APATVGAFDKDT
+249 SAATGVTIGTANGTDT

-295 AASSTVNDGVALG
+295 TASATANDGVALG
-308 SQSIANRAAGQGG
+308 SQSIANRASGQGG
-321 SSLSAISVGSGGDGA
+321 STLSAVSVGT

-369 GEAAIKADGSIAA
+369 G
-382 PTYTLANGGTHSDVG
+382 
-397 GALNALDDNLT
+397 
-408 TANKNISKNATGI
+408 
-421 ADIGKRVDAT
+421 
-431 ETDIAQNTSAIGALD
+431 
-446 TRVGTAETNIADLQN
+446 
-461 SLSGI
+461 
-466 SEGTAGLVQQATA
+466 
-479 GADVTVASTK
+479 
-489 GGTAVNF
+489 
-496 AGTDGA
+496 
-502 RTLKGVANGTVN
+502 
-514 AASSEAVNG
+514 
-523 AQLHGT
+523 
-529 AESVAAALG
+529 
-538 GGATVNADGSI
+538 GATVNADGSI
-549 AAPAYTVDGKTMTDV
+549 AAPTYKVDGKTMKDV
-564 GSAITSIDGSL
+564 GSAITSIDDSL
-575 TTLDGRVTRTETSID
+575 TTLDGRVTRNETSIE
-590 QMQQDLSS
+590 QMHQDLSS
-598 GAVGLVRHDA
+598 GAVGLVQHDA

-626 TGAEGSRVLTGL
+626 TGAEGNRVLTGL
-638 ANGKDDRDAV
+638 ANGKGDRDAV

-673 IELKRATLGGTNGTV
+673 IELKRATLGGTSGTV

-711 ALQQEFENRH
+711 AMQQEFENRH
-721 NGLIDRLD
+721 NGLIDRID
-729 VVEQTVA
+729 VVEQAVA
-736 NGTGGSGTNG
+736 NGTGGSGNIG

-770 SAAIGQN
+770 SAAIGQDSN
-777 SDASGNNS
+777 ASGSNS
-785 TAVGQGSN
+785 TAVGQGSS
-793 ASRDNA
+793 ASGENA
-799 IALGQGA
+799 IALGQGS
-806 TASAK
+806 TASGK

-909 SAVAFGLSTATGNG
+909 SAVAFGLSTATRNG

>member
-10 SVATCAWVAVDERV
+10 NVATGVWVAVDERV
-24 KAYGKSKNSRS
+24 KSCGKSKSARS
-35 APAVAAI
+35 AATVAAI
-42 DDSSNFKGA
+42 GVSSKFTPALAVEKLALSCTASGSGA
-51 FCRANA
+51 AH
-57 GSPGVLLCV
+57 
-66 NGQRRVRGLCAS
+66 RVRILFAS
-78 LAMAAAG
+78 LVMAAAG
-85 LAVPSF
+85 VAVPSF
-91 AAAADETSADET
+91 VSAADETVLGEGASAKGD
-103 SGFETSVGKNA
+103 G
-114 IAKDLAWNIHSL
+114 AWNIKGF

-131 DGLGVD
+131 DGLGFEITADLASVD
-137 IDSDTAAANST
+137 PT
-148 AIGSGATASTYG
+148 AIGSHAAASGSG
-160 TTAVGAYSLASN
+160 TTAVGSYSLASAV
-172 TGALAFGVHANAVGR
+172 GAAAFGGYANAVGR
-187 NTVAFGSASYSGG
+187 NTLAFGSASYSSG
-200 LQSIALGSFTAAVA
+200 LQSIAVGSFSAAIA

-249 APATVGAFDKDT
+249 SAATGVIIGTENGADT

-295 AASSTVNDGVALG
+295 TASATANDGVALG
-308 SQSIANRAAGQGG
+308 SQSIANRASGQGG
-321 SSLSAISVGSGGDGA
+321 STLSAVSVGSGGDGT

-369 GEAAIKADGSIAA
+369 G
-382 PTYTLANGGTHSDVG
+382 
-397 GALNALDDNLT
+397 
-408 TANKNISKNATGI
+408 
-421 ADIGKRVDAT
+421 
-431 ETDIAQNTSAIGALD
+431 
-446 TRVGTAETNIADLQN
+446 
-461 SLSGI
+461 
-466 SEGTAGLVQQATA
+466 
-479 GADVTVASTK
+479 
-489 GGTAVNF
+489 
-496 AGTDGA
+496 
-502 RTLKGVANGTVN
+502 
-514 AASSEAVNG
+514 
-523 AQLHGT
+523 
-529 AESVAAALG
+529 
-538 GGATVNADGSI
+538 GATVNADGSI
-549 AAPAYTVDGKTMTDV
+549 AAPTYKVDGKTMKDV
-564 GSAITSIDGSL
+564 GSAITSIDDSL
-575 TTLDGRVTRTETSID
+575 TTLDGRVTRNETSIE
-590 QMQQDLSS
+590 QMHQDLSS
-598 GAVGLVRHDA
+598 GAVGLVQHDA

-626 TGAEGSRVLTGL
+626 TGAEGNRVLTGL
-638 ANGKDDRDAV
+638 ANGKGDRDAV

-673 IELKRATLGGTNGTV
+673 IELKRATLGGTSGTV

-711 ALQQEFENRH
+711 AMQQEFENRH
-721 NGLIDRLD
+721 NGLIDRID
-729 VVEQTVA
+729 VVEQAVA
-736 NGTGGSGTNG
+736 NGTGGSGNIG

-770 SAAIGQN
+770 SAAIGQDSN
-777 SDASGNNS
+777 ASGSNS
-785 TAVGQGSN
+785 TAVGQGSS
-793 ASRDNA
+793 ASGENA
-799 IALGQGA
+799 IALGQGS
-806 TASAK
+806 TASGK

-909 SAVAFGLSTATGNG
+909 SAVAFGLSTATRNG